1 MLAPFSLCLLL
12 SAGLS
17 QAVNVYLSPSP
28 NFLRSSLSPGEA
40 SAALS
45 RHLGLEQFEPL
56 QDAFNLGHEE
66 WFVGKGSKN
75 ALLITLEES
84 DVQGPLHFGIYSTV
98 A

>member
-1 MLAPFSLCLLL
+1 MLASFSFGLLL

-17 QAVNVYLSPSP
+17 QAVNVYLSPSSHL
-28 NFLRSSLSPGEA
+28 FRSSLSPVDA
-40 SAALS
+40 SAVLS

-56 QDAFNLGHEE
+56 QDASGLGHEE
-66 WFVGKGSKN
+66 WFVGQGPKN

-84 DVQGPLHFGIYSTV
+84 DVQGPLYFGIYLTL